1 MNGCYCSKGE
11 TFVFMHED
19 QNNDNGNW
27 DGDNFLYVVKPYFR
41 LKLMNAMY
49 NFAKFLFNTFII
61 YFFLLHYLSR
71 YNRYNLTYQVII
83 KSNFD

>member
-27 DGDNFLYVVKPYFR
+27 DGDNFLYVVKLYFR
-41 LKLMNAMY
+41 LKLMNAIY
-49 NFAKFLFNTFII
+49 NFAKFLFNSFIV
-61 YFFLLHYLSR
+61 YFFLLNYLSR
-71 YNRYNLTYQVII
+71 YNRLRLTFQVTI